1 MRGMCG
7 TLHNYVLYVSPS
19 QARTKQSLLGLTFI
33 EIQVVPFFQLR
44 LGFEDKDIFDSVVYH
59 LKV

>member
-1 MRGMCG
+1 MGGMGG

-19 QARTKQSLLGLTFI
+19 QVRTKQSLLGLTFI

-44 LGFEDKDIFDSVVYH
+44 FGFKDKDMIDSVVYH
-59 LKV
+59 LKY